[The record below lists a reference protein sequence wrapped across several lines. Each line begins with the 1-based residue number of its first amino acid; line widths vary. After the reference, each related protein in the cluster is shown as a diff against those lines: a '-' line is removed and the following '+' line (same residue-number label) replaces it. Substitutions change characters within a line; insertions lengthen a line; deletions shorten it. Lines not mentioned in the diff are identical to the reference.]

1 MGDKEGEVL
10 EVCFAL
16 LAYLSLPDGGM
27 EEVLVAQ
34 GGSVVRYE
42 VMVSGGGV
50 EFVPV
55 EEGGVGAGSG
65 EEGAVATGSGEP
77 GGGEG
82 EAPEGGW
89 MGGRVRVEPLAG
101 RAHVLVV
108 EREGAFAT
116 VDLAPLLES
125 ERTGEFSEARM
136 EAGGVVW
143 YRGGEVVVCAAE
155 GLVVVGVLR
164 SAP

>member
-1 MGDKEGEVL
+1 ML

-16 LAYLSLPDGGM
+16 LAYLSLPDGGV
-27 EEVLVAQ
+27 EEVLVVQ
-34 GGSVVRYE
+34 GGGVERYE

-50 EFVPV
+50 EFVAG
-55 EEGGVGAGSG
+55 EERGVGSG
-65 EEGAVATGSGEP
+65 DEGEVGMESGAI

-82 EAPEGGW
+82 EVVEGAGGGE
-89 MGGRVRVEPLAG
+89 GGRVRVEPLAG

-108 EREGAFAT
+108 ERGGTFAT

-125 ERTGEFSEARM
+125 ERTGGFSEVRM
-136 EAGGVVW
+136 KAGGLVW

-155 GLVVVGVLR
+155 GLVAVGVFR